1 MQKSGKVWI
10 GDLKRRKKHDNC
22 LIVRKDLFGLLWRA
36 TKMLSAMQMT
46 VYFQFNII
54 VKFCF

>member
-22 LIVRKDLFGLLWRA
+22 LIVSKRFIWVIVAYYKDVIGYANDSLL
-36 TKMLSAMQMT
+36 S
-46 VYFQFNII
+46 I
-54 VKFCF
+54 